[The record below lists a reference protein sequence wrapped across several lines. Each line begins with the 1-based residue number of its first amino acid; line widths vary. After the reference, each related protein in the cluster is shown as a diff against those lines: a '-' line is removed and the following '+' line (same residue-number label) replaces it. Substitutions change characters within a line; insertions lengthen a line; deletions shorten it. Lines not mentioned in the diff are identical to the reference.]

1 MSFTLIFFDSCV
13 FIQSGTLLMST
24 LAVIPPPFLILKEV
38 PLAFLYVQF
47 DGCICI
53 YLRNVLNVNRK
64 LLPLFFFCLFSSSSS
79 ELWCL
84 DLSCSTLDIGRPD
97 SLSSKLTSWCLYFV
111 WNVRH
116 RFWCLMVANIFCYF
130 WPVLSRILLPYL
142 SRFSFSWLFQR
153 KSFQIFTSTFF
164 VQFLLWRSF

>member
-47 DGCICI
+47 DGFICI
-53 YLRNVLNVNRK
+53 SLRNVLNVNRK
-64 LLPLFFFCLFSSSSS
+64 LLPLFIFCLFSSSSS
-79 ELWCL
+79 ELRCFRL
-84 DLSCSTLDIGRPD
+84 DLSCLTLDIGRPD
-97 SLSSKLTSWCLYFV
+97 SVSSKLTSWCPYFV

-116 RFWCLMVANIFCYF
+116 RFWCLMVGLWTTKQFCQGSSYPIFRGF
-130 WPVLSRILLPYL
+130 
-142 SRFSFSWLFQR
+142 LFCDSQR